1 MENNFYDESLTAG
14 IEPNAHFFQEVEVV
28 YKPRTSLKLS
38 PKIRCSRDAFLYIEE
53 FFKSF
58 VSHHEEVWMILLN
71 SCMQIIG
78 SSQVARG
85 GLENAFVDVRIIYQ
99 TALMAHA
106 TSFVLVHNHPSGILH
121 PSQPDEEL
129 TKKIA
134 EAGKIL
140 DIKILDHLII
150 STDSYFS
157 FVDEG
162 MIL

>member
-1 MENNFYDESLTAG
+1 M
-14 IEPNAHFFQEVEVV
+14 
-28 YKPRTSLKLS
+28 
-38 PKIRCSRDAFLYIEE
+38 
-53 FFKSF
+53 
-58 VSHHEEVWMILLN
+58 
-71 SCMQIIG
+71 
-78 SSQVARG
+78 
-85 GLENAFVDVRIIYQ
+85 
-99 TALMAHA
+99 
-106 TSFVLVHNHPSGILH
+106 HPSGGLH

-150 STDSYFS
+150 SADSYFS